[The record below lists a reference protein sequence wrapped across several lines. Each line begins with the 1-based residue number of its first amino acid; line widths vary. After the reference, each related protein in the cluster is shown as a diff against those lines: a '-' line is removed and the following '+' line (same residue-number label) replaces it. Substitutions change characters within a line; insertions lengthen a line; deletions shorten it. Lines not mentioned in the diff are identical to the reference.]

1 MELWIRSQSR
11 ERLEKANQIEL
22 VDCTQ
27 LTKTINDIGS
37 GVLELIKNNDQM
49 NQYLIDGFAIKVNE
63 TFLGTYTT
71 KERALEVLDEIQ
83 NFIEKQ
89 GTSDAISNEQGIL
102 GIKFYGKVYEMPK
115 E

>member
-71 KERALEVLDEIQ
+71 RARALAILDEIQ
-83 NFIEKQ
+83 QHIVNINDTEA
-89 GTSDAISNEQGIL
+89 GNE
-102 GIKFYGKVYEMPK
+102 YYMVYEMPK